1 MSPRPA
7 LHVSKGLVG
16 AVVGLT
22 LLAGCAGPATLE
34 SVPSGSAT
42 TLEVPVPDDQL
53 SDDRLPEAAAA
64 FTAHFSDPV
73 YEDPA
78 GEFAPFGTDE
88 GSDMLYEWAERRD
101 ELGPDTT
108 VADLIE
114 GAGMA
119 EVAAGLD
126 IPEQGRI
133 PRAGGQVDAAA
144 TIVAA
149 GFTLLRLSGRIDDD
163 GKQPTL
169 TALDI
174 LIRYYDSPPELV
186 RQRADLESWHG

>member
-1 MSPRPA
+1 MPDDQ
-7 LHVSKGLVG
+7 
-16 AVVGLT
+16 
-22 LLAGCAGPATLE
+22 
-34 SVPSGSAT
+34 PSDDQPS
-42 TLEVPVPDDQL
+42 DDQL
-53 SDDRLPEAAAA
+53 SDDQLPEAAAA
-64 FTAHFSDPV
+64 FTAHFSDPA

-126 IPEQGRI
+126 IPEEGRI

-163 GKQPTL
+163 GKQLTL

-186 RQRADLESWHG
+186 RQRADLESWRG